1 MISID
6 ARRILMKRTGQAVLF
21 AGVAALSGCLGPTY
35 GTGKSQGQMLFDD
48 LNNIVALGGSSDA
61 EPIAYTERE
70 ALRTP
75 ENTSVLPAP
84 QQRTGPETARQR
96 AARLQAAAYQ
106 GEGPV
111 PASEMNRQKE
121 GVTQDYLDRTRGS
134 GYDFAKTQKYGE
146 ANVLRPDELARR
158 SELYKQRMA
167 ERNAADRQTRK
178 LLSEPP
184 LDYRQPSA
192 AAPVGEFGVDEA
204 TKERRLRGS
213 QSLLSKVGEYLPF

>member
-1 MISID
+1 MISTD
-6 ARRILMKRTGQAVLF
+6 TRRIVMKRAAQAALL

-35 GTGKSQGQMLFDD
+35 GTGKSQGEMFFDD

-84 QQRTGPETARQR
+84 QQRSGPETDRQR

-121 GVTQDYLDRTRGS
+121 GVTQDYLDRTRGDGYNFERMRNS
-134 GYDFAKTQKYGE
+134 GESG
-146 ANVLRPDELARR
+146 VLPPQELARR
-158 SELYKQRMA
+158 SELFRQKMA
-167 ERNAADRQTRK
+167 ERNGADRQTRK
-178 LLSEPP
+178 MLSEPP

-192 AAPVGEFGVDEA
+192 AAPVGELGEDEA
-204 TKERRLRGS
+204 TKQRRLRGS
-213 QSLLSKVGEYLPF
+213 KSLLSKVGDYLPF